1 MTKLRYVPGLSR
13 AVQRMMQHIKHTSR
27 KVAGCQETWRQMRF
41 DTHALRV
48 KYGVSIFITYS
59 PDEAHNLL
67 MVRLSKT
74 RRSDPVL
81 SVDESASK
89 YVGRDEPNI
98 IFDET
103 GDVRL
108 DIPMEEL
115 IDKLPAWDERR
126 RILARDPL
134 ASVDG
139 FWISI
144 LLVHEHVFGMRICP
158 RCPDCNQDGDGVPC
172 QDLFGSNATA
182 EGGSFSRMDA
192 VATSIEAQKSTGSLH
207 GHTQGFVQGV
217 HQHTPLWEVLTMIR
231 SQRTDLVPRFLRYKA
246 HVSRQ
251 MYADTNGIEH
261 RLLKK
266 EAAWPEYK
274 DTASLLLFPQ
284 YMARDH
290 MTAAFPAQDRQ
301 SRIAPVVS
309 RTAEVFASLSGVEEE
324 GRLWQVQRQRHV
336 QNVQEHKLRR
346 IHILNEIT
354 GERIPLAPWRR
365 ADNPQLRKR

>member
-1 MTKLRYVPGLSR
+1 ML
-13 AVQRMMQHIKHTSR
+13 QNIEHTSR
-27 KVAGCQETWRQMRF
+27 KVAGCQETRRQMRS

-67 MVRLSKT
+67 MVRLSRT

-89 YVGRDEPNI
+89 YAGRDEPNL
-98 IFDET
+98 FVDES

-158 RCPDCNQDGDGVPC
+158 RCPNCNHDGDGIPC
-172 QDLFGSNATA
+172 QDLFGSSATA
-182 EGGSFSRMDA
+182 EGGSFARMDA
-192 VATSIEAQKSTGSLH
+192 VATSI
-207 GHTQGFVQGV
+207 
-217 HQHTPLWEVLTMIR
+217 
-231 SQRTDLVPRFLRYKA
+231 
-246 HVSRQ
+246 
-251 MYADTNGIEH
+251 
-261 RLLKK
+261 
-266 EAAWPEYK
+266 
-274 DTASLLLFPQ
+274 
-284 YMARDH
+284 
-290 MTAAFPAQDRQ
+290 
-301 SRIAPVVS
+301 
-309 RTAEVFASLSGVEEE
+309 
-324 GRLWQVQRQRHV
+324 
-336 QNVQEHKLRR
+336 
-346 IHILNEIT
+346 
-354 GERIPLAPWRR
+354 
-365 ADNPQLRKR
+365 